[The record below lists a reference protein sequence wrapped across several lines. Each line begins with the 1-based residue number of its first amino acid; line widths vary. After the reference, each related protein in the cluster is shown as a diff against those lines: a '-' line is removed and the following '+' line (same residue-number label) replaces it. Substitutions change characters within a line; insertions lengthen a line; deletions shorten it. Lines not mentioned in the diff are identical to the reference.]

1 MSTSI
6 KLPPKLK
13 ARVASVAKRAGK
25 SPHAF
30 MVEAI
35 ERQTAQQERRERFV
49 AEALAAEA
57 EALETGL
64 AFDADDVHAAME
76 ARARGRGPKAQ
87 GPKLKARAWR
97 G

>member
-13 ARVASVAKRAGK
+13 SRVATVARRAGK

-30 MVEAI
+30 MLEAI
-35 ERQTAQQERRERFV
+35 ERQTEQQEARQRFV
-49 AEALAAEA
+49 ADALAAEA
-57 EALETGL
+57 EALESGL
-64 AFDADDVHAAME
+64 AYDADEVHAAMD
-76 ARARGRGPKAQ
+76 ARARGKRTPRAG
-87 GPKLKARAWR
+87 LKARAWR